1 MACADPSRAERS
13 AALAESL
20 HTIPR
25 LVVTHTMLTK
35 PRFVIAVLFAA
46 AAFGRALAAQTEAQ
60 VFHFTDAQDPISI
73 QEITNAIRSVGEF
86 TQSSLDTN
94 AKTLAANGTP
104 AQLAMAS
111 WIFNTMQQP
120 APANQATQEYR
131 QAGSVND
138 VVRVVYLSHPGSRTT
153 FQEII
158 NAVRTIP
165 EITKVFPYVA
175 QNAIVMR
182 GTDIRITM
190 AEWLF
195 HQLDLPAGIQ
205 PVQDPAAHRY
215 VLSRADLPVH
225 DNQNVMQVF
234 FLAHPWTFESMQ
246 QIVNTVRTIPELT
259 KVFPCAATGAV
270 AVRAPAATLALAAWL
285 FNQLDQAPRISILS
299 PQEFRMSGRA
309 DDVTQVFYLTPP
321 TTPESLQSIVT
332 AVRTTLSRAIPDA
345 TLNAVTMRGTA
356 AQIAA
361 ADALIKQMNQP

>member
-1 MACADPSRAERS
+1 MQAKPQF
-13 AALAESL
+13 ALA
-20 HTIPR
+20 I
-25 LVVTHTMLTK
+25 
-35 PRFVIAVLFAA
+35 LFAA
-46 AAFGRALAAQTEAQ
+46 TAFCQTPATQTTGQ
-60 VFHFTDAQDPISI
+60 VFHFTYAQEPVSL
-73 QEITNAIRSVGEF
+73 QEVTNAIRSAGEI
-86 TQSSLDTN
+86 TQAFLDTD
-94 AKTLAANGTP
+94 AKTLTVNGTP

-111 WIFNTMQQP
+111 WIFTTMDQP

-131 QAGSVND
+131 PAGSVND
-138 VVRVVYLSHPGSRTT
+138 VVRTLYLSHPGTRTT

-182 GTDIRITM
+182 GTDSRIAM

-259 KVFPCAATGAV
+259 KVFPCAATGTV

-299 PQEFRMSGRA
+299 PQEFRMSGGA
-309 DDVTQVFYLTPP
+309 NDVTQVFYLAPA
-321 TTPESLQSIVT
+321 TTTEGLQSIVT
-332 AVRTTLSRAIPDA
+332 AVRTTASRAMPEA
-345 TLNAVTMRGTA
+345 TLKALTIRGTA

-361 ADALIKQMNQP
+361 ADLLIKQMDKP